1 MRIEQII
8 DFDSPTA
15 LQAFA
20 PSLDVQNNDKV
31 FIKSTNMIYD
41 YDSTSVLTPDN
52 IKVISFAPH
61 SGNWI
66 AISADVKRSE
76 DVLLTI
82 TKTYNNNHIT
92 HFFGEDEA
100 SITGSDDKI
109 AVAIQ
114 INERSHEFVN
124 DLISKGLEPKIR
136 LIREPMGHRKTLNN
150 YIDNNY
156 AWTIPSHMN
165 EVTGQKQSSGVQHSG
180 NGAALMND
188 IETKFDLPA
197 NLKNHI
203 TLTIHPTDWFRRL
216 KQSFGDPIMPIRF
229 EEWHNDNKVRL
240 RGRKSGRYHGRKK
253 AIRFKFCLEWTSE
266 TDPKTRLRSLPTFE
280 TLTLYPVS
288 GWFGVGGIYPSAVS
302 ETQKWYYRWK
312 LDVK

>member
-82 TKTYNNNHIT
+82 TKAYNTNHIQ
-92 HFFGEDEA
+92 HVYGED
-100 SITGSDDKI
+100 SNNLTGSDDKI
-109 AVAIQ
+109 PAFVQ
-114 INERSHEFVN
+114 INERSHPFVQQ
-124 DLISKGLEPKIR
+124 LIDAGLEPKIR
-136 LIREPMGHRKTLNN
+136 LMREPMGNWKPYNG

-156 AWTIPSHMN
+156 AWTIPTHQN
-165 EVTGQKQSSGVQHSG
+165 EVTGQKQSSGSQYTAFGS
-180 NGAALMND
+180 LMNPID
-188 IETKFDLPA
+188 TKFDLPSD
-197 NLKNHI
+197 LKNHI
-203 TLTIHPTDWFRRL
+203 EVQIHPTDWFRIDGN
-216 KQSFGDPIMPIRF
+216 SFGTQVLPIEF
-229 EEWHNDNKVRL
+229 EAWHNDNKVRL
-240 RGRKSGRYHGRKK
+240 RGRKKGHYHGRKK
-253 AIRFKFCLEWTSE
+253 AIRFKFCLEWTNP
-266 TDPKTRLRSLPTFE
+266 DDNKVRLRSLPTFE
-280 TLTLYPVS
+280 TLTLYPIS
-288 GWFGVGGIYPSAVS
+288 GWFGVGGDYPNTTS
-302 ETQKWYYRWK
+302 EVQKYYYRWK